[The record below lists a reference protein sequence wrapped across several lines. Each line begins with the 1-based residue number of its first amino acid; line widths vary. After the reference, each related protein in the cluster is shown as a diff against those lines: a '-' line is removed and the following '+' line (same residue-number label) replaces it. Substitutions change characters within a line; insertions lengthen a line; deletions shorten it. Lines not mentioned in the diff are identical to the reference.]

1 MNKNVTFDAKRS
13 AIKIGIMAVITLILL
28 IPLSMIKILIKDREV
43 TKYEIIDDVKRSY
56 AGSQI
61 VDSPIFD
68 SEVVTKDEK
77 TNKDSTLT
85 YSEKCAQVDIKAE
98 INTDELHRSIYDVIV
113 YNSAIDISGKIEVTE
128 NALKAT
134 TNTFLIGISDFKG
147 LSEIPQ
153 LQFGGKNYKLSK
165 YSNQLKAEVELPE
178 GAKVGDFIDF
188 KLALNLKGTES
199 LEFKPSAKETSLT
212 MNSTYPHPSFQ
223 GEFLPTQRDVRAD
236 GFNAAWNVLDINI
249 NGDEYIESLLYNEN
263 AYEEEMY
270 GSRVRYMGVKLVD
283 PADPYMQAMRSAK
296 FGILIVLLVFVAGLF
311 VEFITRKYIKEVQ
324 YAVIG
329 LSLVLFYSLLLSFS
343 EFVVFGVAYIIAAL
357 MTVCA
362 LTFYYRAILKSRSA
376 YVLGLF
382 VAMVYG
388 VNYMLLQME
397 TYALLAGSLVLFVLL
412 CVVMYLT
419 SKTKNNDVIPP
430 SFNPEED

>member
-1 MNKNVTFDAKRS
+1 MKSKVTIEAKRL
-13 AIKIGIMAVITLILL
+13 AVKIGIMTGIVLILL
-28 IPLSMIKILIKDREV
+28 IPLSMIRSLIVDREV
-43 TKYEIIDDVKRSY
+43 TKEKVVNEVKHSY
-56 AGSQI
+56 AGAQI
-61 VDSPIFD
+61 VYSPIFNSEMIRKDREISND
-68 SEVVTKDEK
+68 SI
-77 TNKDSTLT
+77 LIC
-85 YSEKCAQVDIKAE
+85 SEECTQIDIKADVE
-98 INTDELHRSIYDVIV
+98 TDELHRSIYDVIV
-113 YNSAIDISGKIEVTE
+113 YNSTIDIAGKIKVTE
-128 NALKAT
+128 NAVNAV
-134 TNTFLIGISDFKG
+134 TNTFLIGVSDFKG
-147 LSEIPQ
+147 LSEISE
-153 LQFGGKNYKLSK
+153 LQFGDKSYNLSK
-165 YSNQLKAEVELPE
+165 DTNCLKAKVELPE
-178 GAKVGDFIDF
+178 GVKVDDFIDF
-188 KLALNLKGTES
+188 KLTLNLKGTES

-212 MNSTYPHPSFQ
+212 MNSKYPHPSFQ
-223 GEFLPTQRDVRAD
+223 GEFLPNQRDVRAD
-236 GFNAAWNVLDINI
+236 GFSATWNVLDINI
-249 NGDEYIESLLYNEN
+249 NGDESYES
-263 AYEEEMY
+263 
-270 GSRVRYMGVKLVD
+270 GVRYMGVKFVD

-296 FGILIVLLVFVAGLF
+296 YGILIVLLVFVAGLF

-430 SFNPEED
+430 SFDSEED

>member
-28 IPLSMIKILIKDREV
+28 IPLSMIKSLIKDREV

-153 LQFGGKNYKLSK
+153 LQFGSKNYKLSK

-199 LEFKPSAKETSLT
+199 LEFKPS
-212 MNSTYPHPSFQ
+212 
-223 GEFLPTQRDVRAD
+223 
-236 GFNAAWNVLDINI
+236 
-249 NGDEYIESLLYNEN
+249 
-263 AYEEEMY
+263 
-270 GSRVRYMGVKLVD
+270 VKKLH
-283 PADPYMQAMRSAK
+283 
-296 FGILIVLLVFVAGLF
+296 
-311 VEFITRKYIKEVQ
+311 
-324 YAVIG
+324 
-329 LSLVLFYSLLLSFS
+329 
-343 EFVVFGVAYIIAAL
+343 
-357 MTVCA
+357 
-362 LTFYYRAILKSRSA
+362 
-376 YVLGLF
+376 
-382 VAMVYG
+382 
-388 VNYMLLQME
+388 
-397 TYALLAGSLVLFVLL
+397 
-412 CVVMYLT
+412 
-419 SKTKNNDVIPP
+419 
-430 SFNPEED
+430 

>member
-28 IPLSMIKILIKDREV
+28 IPLSMIKSLIEDREV

-249 NGDEYIESLLYNEN
+249 NGDEYIESVSYNES
-263 AYEEEMY
+263 ACIEEMY

-283 PADPYMQAMRSAK
+283 
-296 FGILIVLLVFVAGLF
+296 
-311 VEFITRKYIKEVQ
+311 RK
-324 YAVIG
+324 
-329 LSLVLFYSLLLSFS
+329 S
-343 EFVVFGVAYIIAAL
+343 VV
-357 MTVCA
+357 
-362 LTFYYRAILKSRSA
+362 
-376 YVLGLF
+376 
-382 VAMVYG
+382 
-388 VNYMLLQME
+388 
-397 TYALLAGSLVLFVLL
+397 
-412 CVVMYLT
+412 
-419 SKTKNNDVIPP
+419 
-430 SFNPEED
+430 

>member
-1 MNKNVTFDAKRS
+1 MNNNVTFDAKRS

-28 IPLSMIKILIKDREV
+28 IPLSMIKSLIEDRKV

-56 AGSQI
+56 AGAQI

-68 SEVVTKDEK
+68 SEVVIRDEK
-77 TNKDSTLT
+77 TNKDSTLI
-85 YSEKCAQVDIKAE
+85 YSEKCTQVDIKAE
-98 INTDELHRSIYDVIV
+98 IITDELHRSIYDVIV
-113 YNSAIDISGKIEVTE
+113 YNSAIDISGKVEVTE
-128 NALKAT
+128 NALNAI
-134 TNTFLIGISDFKG
+134 TNTFLMGISDFRG
-147 LSEIPQ
+147 LLEISQ
-153 LQFGGKNYKLSK
+153 LQFGGKSYKLSK

-178 GAKVGDFIDF
+178 GVKVGDFIDF

-249 NGDEYIESLLYNEN
+249 NSDEYSEYIES
-263 AYEEEMY
+263 ASVEEMY
-270 GSRVRYMGVKLVD
+270 ESKVRYMGVKLVE

-324 YAVIG
+324 YAIIG

-388 VNYMLLQME
+388 VNYTLLQME
-397 TYALLAGSLVLFVLL
+397 TYALLVGSLVLFVLL
-412 CVVMYLT
+412 CIVMYLT
-419 SKTKNNDVIPP
+419 SKTKESNALPTSN
-430 SFNPEED
+430 SEKG